1 MGAMRWAEDLAM
13 ESEPAV
19 IDDLVVLGR
28 SSPDTMK
35 DGRVS
40 VCAAG
45 YSRKHGFIRLYPT
58 RLDSPLRMWSIIKV
72 PVERNEQDART
83 ESWKI
88 EGSKSE
94 WLRLSEKIK
103 VVGQLKREDRLSFLR
118 PLVSGCV
125 LDLNAQKKS
134 LGIVK
139 PVLKRCYL
147 EDRQDYDPIFQTTLF
162 GKVMASDK
170 HKYGLQPRVEYRC
183 SECKASQMHDQQIL
197 EWGVYEWFRKYP
209 GEEDRVWENLF
220 SREAQQEILFLIG
233 NLARHL
239 SSFMVVS
246 ILRIPVFDQSKILH
260 LET

>member
-1 MGAMRWAEDLAM
+1 MEAE
-13 ESEPAV
+13 STV
-19 IDDLVVLGR
+19 INDLVVLGR

-45 YSRKHGFIRLYPT
+45 YSSKHGFIRLYPT
-58 RLDSPLRMWSIIKV
+58 RLDSPLKVWSIVQV
-72 PVERNEQDART
+72 PVERNEQDVRA

-88 EGSKSE
+88 KGSKSE
-94 WLRLSEKIK
+94 WPRLSEKIK
-103 VVGQLKREDRLSFLR
+103 ILGQLKREDRLSFLR

-125 LDLNAQKKS
+125 LDVNSQKRS

-147 EDRQDYDPIFQTTLF
+147 EDRQDYDPGLQMTLF
-162 GKVMASDK
+162 GKVLVSDK

-183 SECKASQMHDQQIL
+183 AECRAAQTHDQQIL
-197 EWGVYEWFRKYP
+197 EWGVYEWFRKNP
-209 GEEDRVWENLF
+209 GEEEKVWENLF
-220 SREAQQEILFLIG
+220 SKEDQQEILFLIG
-233 NLARHL
+233 NLARHQ
-239 SSFMVVS
+239 SSYMVVS
-246 ILRIPVFDQSKILH
+246 ILRIPIFGHSKILH

>member
-1 MGAMRWAEDLAM
+1 M
-13 ESEPAV
+13 ESESTV

-58 RLDSPLRMWSIIKV
+58 RLDSPLKMWSIIEV
-72 PVERNEQDART
+72 PVERNEQDARM

-88 EGSKSE
+88 RGSKSE
-94 WLRLSEKIK
+94 WSRLSEKIR

-125 LDLNAQKKS
+125 LDVNSQKKS

-139 PVLKRCYL
+139 PVFKRCYL
-147 EDRQDYDPIFQTTLF
+147 EDRQDYDSSLQMTIF
-162 GKVMASDK
+162 GKVLVSDK

-183 SECKASQMHDQQIL
+183 SECKAAQTHDQQIL
-197 EWGVYEWFRKYP
+197 EWGVYEWFRKNP
-209 GEEDRVWENLF
+209 GEEDKVWENLF

-233 NLARHL
+233 NLARHQ

-246 ILRIPVFDQSKILH
+246 ILRVPIPDKSKILH

>member
-1 MGAMRWAEDLAM
+1 MATDS
-13 ESEPAV
+13 ESTV
-19 IDDLVVLGR
+19 INDLVVLGR

-35 DGRVS
+35 DGRAS

-45 YSRKHGFIRLYPT
+45 YSWKHGFIRLYPT
-58 RLDSPLRMWSIIKV
+58 RLDSPLKMWSIIQV
-72 PVERNEQDART
+72 PVERNEQDSRA

-88 EGSKSE
+88 KGSKSE
-94 WLRLSEKIK
+94 WPRLSEKIK

-118 PLVSGCV
+118 PLISGCV
-125 LDLNAQKKS
+125 LDLNSQKKS

-139 PVLKRCYL
+139 PVSKRCYL
-147 EDRQDYDPIFQTTLF
+147 ADRQDYDQSLQMTLF
-162 GKVMASDK
+162 GKVMISDK

-183 SECKASQMHDQQIL
+183 SECNTAQAHDQQIL

-209 GEEDRVWENLF
+209 GEEDKVWENLF
-220 SREAQQEILFLIG
+220 SSEAQQEILFLVG
-233 NLARHL
+233 NLARHH

-246 ILRIPVFDQSKILH
+246 ILRVPILGQSKVLY